1 MVNPIASLKAPSVE
15 VQVSEFSWKR
25 AAETMMSVNRPAI
38 TLVLTGSR
46 SHIEASYL
54 GSHRRGL
61 QQLGRV
67 VFTPP
72 DTPVFGRTGKPGKV
86 RLVSCYYERSH
97 SESIIGSLINL
108 SQSQSRSQGCM
119 SVPSALLPALMTR
132 LMAEVL
138 SPSFISTAVVE
149 TLGQAVLLECAHA
162 LLVDHHHQDRGK
174 LTPRHFRIIDE
185 YLHEL
190 NHQAPSVAAL
200 ATACG
205 FSERYFAKLFREQTK
220 QAIGQ
225 YLRTA
230 QIAKAQSY
238 LTETQLPLKE
248 IAARLGFSAASN
260 FSAAFRTVT
269 GVTPGHFR
277 LINRSARV
285 ARRANGGDQVFPTRM
300 CTRLAVTNK

>member
-1 MVNPIASLKAPSVE
+1 MANPIASLSAPSVQ

-25 AAETMMSVNRPAI
+25 AAETMMSVDRPAI
-38 TLVLTGSR
+38 TLVLAGGRSR
-46 SHIEASYL
+46 IEASYL
-54 GSHRRGL
+54 GSRRRGL
-61 QQLGRV
+61 QQVGRV

-72 DTPVFGRTGKPGKV
+72 DTPVFGRTRKPGRV

-97 SESIIGSLINL
+97 SEGIIGGLIDL
-108 SQSQSRSQGCM
+108 SRSHSQGCL
-119 SVPSALLPALMTR
+119 SVPSTLLPALMTR

-138 SPSFISTAVVE
+138 SPSFISTALVE
-149 TLGQAVLLECAHA
+149 SLGQAVLLECAHA
-162 LLVDHHHQDRGK
+162 LLVEGHHRDRGR
-174 LTPRHFRIIDE
+174 LTPRHFRIIDD
-185 YLHEL
+185 YLRQL
-190 NHQAPSVAAL
+190 NHEAPSVAAL

-220 QAIGQ
+220 QSIGH
-225 YLRTA
+225 YLRVA

-260 FSAAFRTVT
+260 FSAAFRAVT

-277 LINRSARV
+277 QVNR
-285 ARRANGGDQVFPTRM
+285 P
-300 CTRLAVTNK
+300 LAP